1 MNETISIA
9 AASIVTEADLP
20 SARLGKRFGRLDLQS
35 QLALLAV
42 ASLKI
47 NFDAFALDRV
57 GICLAASAGSLTTDV
72 NFWQGRNGVGGPS
85 PTLFAYTLP
94 SAAVGEVAIYF
105 RLTGPN
111 LCFVG
116 DDKNLLPEAA
126 DFIRRGE
133 TDGCVCIF
141 CEVVTA
147 DCGKLISKPPVA
159 TACALFLQRANLS
172 GTPVSDPASSESNFQ
187 RAGSETGVPIPRGLR
202 EWREIDRDM
211 KPLCALI
218 SQMNSAV

>member
-1 MNETISIA
+1 MNKISIA
-9 AASIVTEADLP
+9 AASVVTETDLA
-20 SARLGKRFGRLDLQS
+20 SARLGQRFGRLDLQS

-47 NFDAFALDRV
+47 NFEEFARDRI
-57 GICLAASAGSLTTDV
+57 GICLAASVGSLSTDV
-72 NFWQGRNGVGGPS
+72 NFWDGRNNVGGPS

-94 SAAVGEVAIYF
+94 SAAVGEISIHF

-116 DDKNLLPEAA
+116 DDKNLLAEAA

-133 TDGCVCIF
+133 ADGCVCIF

-147 DCGKLISKPPVA
+147 GCGKLISEPQVA
-159 TACALFLQRANLS
+159 TASAVFLK
-172 GTPVSDPASSESNFQ
+172 GGE
-187 RAGSETGVPIPRGLR
+187 GIHELR
-202 EWREIDRDM
+202 EFDRDM
-211 KPLCALI
+211 KALCALI
-218 SQMNSAV
+218 SQTKSAV